1 MGKARAERP
10 KSAELSLNGGDA
22 SRRPLGES
30 LTTPS
35 AHIYAQRPSLNT
47 RDTDASNKPENAL
60 PDVKKHHQVGL
71 GHGERQGAMGKG
83 SRVSRVKFECR
94 ILAETQD
101 VPGSYWPALLNKE
114 PQPKSCVV
122 SQASRMS
129 GPTVSKSYHVSV
141 GGLGLDTVHL
151 SGAPKL
157 DGTTPRRQWSLRT
170 GLRFPMHSVQH
181 LQTPKVCVCVLLN
194 TDDARQLS

>member
-10 KSAELSLNGGDA
+10 KSAVLSLNGGDA

-35 AHIYAQRPSLNT
+35 AHINAQRPSLNT

-60 PDVKKHHQVGL
+60 PDVKRHHQVGL
-71 GHGERQGAMGKG
+71 GHGALSFATGKEIQ
-83 SRVSRVKFECR
+83 VSRVKFECR

-122 SQASRMS
+122 SQASRMT
-129 GPTVSKSYHVSV
+129 GPISS
-141 GGLGLDTVHL
+141 
-151 SGAPKL
+151 
-157 DGTTPRRQWSLRT
+157 
-170 GLRFPMHSVQH
+170 
-181 LQTPKVCVCVLLN
+181 
-194 TDDARQLS
+194 